1 MTVDKR
7 AKVVSLSS
15 KHEPHQLSI
24 FDFHV
29 LRSQL
34 FQALPA
40 SDELYRSS
48 RGKFHALSNSSEAG
62 AVCGHSASSLL
73 LVVCD
78 NRIWVACFR
87 AARRVSMKHSNML
100 TRCRVRACHP

>member
-1 MTVDKR
+1 MTVDQR

-34 FQALPA
+34 FRVLPV

-48 RGKFHALSNSSEAG
+48 REKFHALSNSSEAG
-62 AVCGHSASSLL
+62 AVCGHSASSQGMT
-73 LVVCD
+73 
-78 NRIWVACFR
+78 
-87 AARRVSMKHSNML
+87 AAVLSGYVNSALELAADHGQNAWTAAAECLS
-100 TRCRVRACHP
+100 